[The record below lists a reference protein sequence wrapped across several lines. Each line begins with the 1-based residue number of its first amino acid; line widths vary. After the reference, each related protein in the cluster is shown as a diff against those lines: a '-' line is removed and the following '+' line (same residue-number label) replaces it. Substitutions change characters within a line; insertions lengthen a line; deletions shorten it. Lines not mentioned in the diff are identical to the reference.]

1 LRHAVTPCSWVPV
14 LSRDAAVAEQAF
26 SLDTLVIENG

>member
-1 LRHAVTPCSWVPV
+1 LPV

>member
-1 LRHAVTPCSWVPV
+1 MPV